1 MELVVIV
8 IVFLLLFGGKKLGD
22 LGKGLGD
29 GIKQFKNA
37 VKDDEKDEKKPSDA
51 ASSEKRV

>member
-29 GIKQFKNA
+29 GIKHFKNA
-37 VKDDEKDEKKPSDA
+37 IKDEDKDEKKPS
-51 ASSEKRV
+51 

>member
-1 MELVVIV
+1 MELLVIV

-29 GIKQFKNA
+29 GIKHFKNA
-37 VKDDEKDEKKPSDA
+37 IKDDEKDEKKTS
-51 ASSEKRV
+51 